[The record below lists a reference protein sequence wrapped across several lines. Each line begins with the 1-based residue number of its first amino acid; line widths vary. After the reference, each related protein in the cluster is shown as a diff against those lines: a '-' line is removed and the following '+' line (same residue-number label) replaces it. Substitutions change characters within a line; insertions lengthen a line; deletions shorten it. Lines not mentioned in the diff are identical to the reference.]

1 MAWRTI
7 CLVYLLFV
15 GSSAWQE
22 SAGQSQE
29 FSHVPI
35 PDETPAGEIALGVS
49 GLIGSTSPVVLD
61 LETIMA
67 FPRTTITCTCP
78 WMDLEHDY
86 TGVLLLSLLESL
98 GLDDGATSIEVRAA
112 NRYSVRIRIEDL
124 RRHRYVLAYQM
135 DGTLL
140 GRRSDL
146 EHRGALIT
154 AIDFAPEYDVDLEVY
169 KYQFV
174 WQVNEIVVL

>member
-15 GSSAWQE
+15 GPSAWQE

-49 GLIGSTSPVVLD
+49 
-61 LETIMA
+61 